1 MKKQIR
7 NKKIEIR
14 VSEEEELQIKNY
26 FKEKGMNL
34 SEYIRNH
41 LKEVTKNQ

>member
-7 NKKIEIR
+7 NRKIEIR
-14 VSEEEELQIKNY
+14 ITEEEELQIKNY
-26 FKEKGMNL
+26 FKNRGMNL

>member
-1 MKKQIR
+1 MKQSR
-7 NKKIEIR
+7 DRKIEIR
-14 VSEEEELQIKNY
+14 VNREEELQIKNY